1 MRATSVIVRFLS
13 LLDVTLCLLAVL
25 MILLVTAQFR
35 VGRRPVQSTVVAL
48 EGIPTQF
55 LLLYGGTYGDLEGRI
70 FPLEKDPTGTWRR
83 GQTELKSKSEIDHL
97 AASISSNPQEVRVMI
112 LLSDRG
118 FDRAWPE
125 ERIHKL
131 EREWNR
137 PVYVVRRVH
146 FRFEH

>member
-1 MRATSVIVRFLS
+1 MRATGVIVRFLS

-25 MILLVTAQFR
+25 MVLLVTAQYR
-35 VGRRPVQSTVVAL
+35 VGHRPVHVTTLGL

-70 FPLEKDPTGTWRR
+70 FPLEKEPRGSWRR
-83 GQTELKSKSEIDHL
+83 GDKELKSKGEVDHL
-97 AASISSNPQEVRVMI
+97 AQNISTNPQEVRVMI

-125 ERIHKL
+125 ERRGKL
-131 EREWNR
+131 EKEWER
-137 PVYVVRRVH
+137 PVYFVRRV
-146 FRFEH
+146 RFAFE